1 MCRGHNVWA
10 DIMANCYKLPIWREI
25 KFLNL
30 SIIRRVLIKKFTLRR
45 KDILWTTLEINV
57 LSSPLNLD
65 CSHLIT
71 SIPNKMM
78 VYLMQT
84 VKIMDLWY
92 SETLTP
98 VLHPIYKIF
107 SSPCTSVPSLRVS
120 NVQFCSCIAKSW
132 LIQPAK
138 H

>member
-1 MCRGHNVWA
+1 MNHVRNQ
-10 DIMANCYKLPIWREI
+10 
-25 KFLNL
+25 
-30 SIIRRVLIKKFTLRR
+30 
-45 KDILWTTLEINV
+45 V
-57 LSSPLNLD
+57 LSSPVNLD

-71 SIPNKMM
+71 SKPNKMI

-84 VKIMDLWY
+84 IKIMDLWY

-120 NVQFCSCIAKSW
+120 NV
-132 LIQPAK
+132 
-138 H
+138 